1 MAGVRGGSSVPERVM
16 AGARDPY
23 TAADELLACLRRSG
37 STGAEM
43 TKVTERQNSEGVR
56 GRSAMKREARRQA
69 EPGVEPGPEVAAA
82 RLRLLAEASRAL
94 ASGLDAEEALGR
106 LARVVVPHLADAC
119 VVDVVDG
126 DGLRRLTVTD
136 RDPERALRVLPGGLL
151 PGPDDSAAALAKV
164 LRGAGP
170 TVVTDFGSPEPGD
183 SLQAAQWALYRVL
196 GAETALIVPM
206 RVRRQVLGAL
216 TFVRHA
222 PAASFDDQEQAL
234 AADLGHRAGLAL
246 DNARLYALQQHTA
259 EQLQLSLLP
268 DLSGLPHLELAARYV
283 AARERAEVG
292 GDWYDAFPLP
302 DGSAILAIGDV
313 VGHDLA
319 AAVRMGQLRNMLRA
333 LAYDSGD
340 DPAGVMRRLDKVM
353 QGLTSIELVTAV
365 IARIETP
372 ATGPWRLHWTNA
384 GHLPPLLAQPDG
396 RTVLLEDGHAP
407 VLGVDPALSRETA
420 TITLPSGATLLLYTD
435 GLIERPG
442 EDIGRGLTRLRQH
455 GAALAREPLTVFRDE
470 LLARLCDDQHDDVAV
485 LALRTP

>member
-1 MAGVRGGSSVPERVM
+1 MV
-16 AGARDPY
+16 
-23 TAADELLACLRRSG
+23 
-37 STGAEM
+37 
-43 TKVTERQNSEGVR
+43 
-56 GRSAMKREARRQA
+56 KRESQLSGGAG
-69 EPGVEPGPEVAAA
+69 PGSGIPSETAAA
-82 RLRLLAEASRAL
+82 RLRLLAEASQAL
-94 ASGLDAEEALGR
+94 ASGLDAEEALRR

-119 VVDVVDG
+119 VVDVVEG
-126 DGLRRLTVTD
+126 EGLRRLTVSD
-136 RDPERALRVLPGGLL
+136 RDSERALRVLPGEL
-151 PGPDDSAAALAKV
+151 PRPGYSAAALAKV

-170 TVVTDFGSPEPGD
+170 VVVTDFGVPEPGD
-183 SLQAAQWALYRVL
+183 SLQAAQWSLYRVL
-196 GAETALIVPM
+196 GAETALITPM

-216 TFVRHA
+216 TFVRRA
-222 PAASFDDQEQAL
+222 PAVPFDEQEQAL
-234 AADLGHRAGLAL
+234 AADLAHRAGLAL
-246 DNARLYALQQHTA
+246 ENARLYALQQHTA

-268 DLSGLPHLELAARYV
+268 DLSGLPHLQLAARYV

-340 DPAGVMRRLDKVM
+340 DPAGVMSRLDGVM

-372 ATGPWRLHWTNA
+372 VTGPWRLHWTNA
-384 GHLPPLLAQPDG
+384 GHLPPLLTQLDG
-396 RTVLLEDGHAP
+396 HTLLLEEGHAP
-407 VLGVDPALSRETA
+407 ILGVDPALTRETA
-420 TITLPSGATLLLYTD
+420 TITLHPGATLLLYTD

-455 GAALAREPLTVFRDE
+455 GAALAREALPAFLDE
-470 LLARLCDDQHDDVAV
+470 LLARLGDDQHDDVAL
-485 LALRTP
+485 LALRVP